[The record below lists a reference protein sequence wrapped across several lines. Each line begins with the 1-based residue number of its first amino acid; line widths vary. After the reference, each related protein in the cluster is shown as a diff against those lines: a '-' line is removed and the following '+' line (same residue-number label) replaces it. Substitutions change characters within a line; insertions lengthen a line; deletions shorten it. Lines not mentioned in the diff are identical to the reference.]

1 MISKPLLRIIV
12 SIVILCLFGCSPK
25 TTIQMTRPAEV
36 DVGGINRIAIMDF
49 RGGGN
54 SGASAASVFTSKLFE
69 TGFYTIVER
78 TELQKILEEHALTMS
93 GVVDVELAVQA
104 GNVLG
109 VQGVIV
115 GDVIAYRCDDRRG
128 KEKVKQQVWTGE
140 YQKDKDGNYIY
151 EKTLFGRRKKKVYR
165 EEFVDVE
172 VIDREANVALSFR
185 LIDVE
190 TARIIATRQASHS
203 YSKRVRSG
211 EKPLPPKNEI
221 LTNLGIRC
229 VNEFVRVLAPYKVS
243 IQTQFAKGNGDVN
256 KGIEFAK
263 NELWD
268 KAEEI
273 WQAEV
278 EKDSKNHAAWYNLGL
293 AFEVQGDYLQ
303 AQDAY
308 DKALSLKSTKLYISG
323 LKRIRERIEDYRR
336 LQQQLRQQNQVQ
348 PQEDL

>member
-1 MISKPLLRIIV
+1 MVSKPLLWIIV
-12 SIVILCLFGCSPK
+12 SIVVLCLFGCSPK
-25 TTIQMTRPAEV
+25 TTIQMTKPAEV

-49 RGGGN
+49 RGFGN

-93 GVVDVELAVQA
+93 GVVDVESAVQA

-140 YQKDKDGNYIY
+140 YQKDKDG
-151 EKTLFGRRKKKVYR
+151 KKKKVYR
-165 EEFVDVE
+165 EEFIDVE

-336 LQQQLRQQNQVQ
+336 LQQQLRQQNQAQ